1 MIERKDGNIGRVE
14 NYWKSEEQHE
24 KETVYGICHKQKPPS
39 NVGIE
44 EMYVT
49 KDSAEVG
56 VIMNL
61 VSFTRQGLCIWQ
73 HLFLRKTN
81 ILVIFQELEDDVFTA
96 PENSQRR
103 ERGLSYV
110 RYILPLISNVICIF
124 VFGLFRCD

>member
-1 MIERKDGNIGRVE
+1 MWQGPGRRKRESIAIPTLLSMIERKDGNIGRVE

-24 KETVYGICHKQKPPS
+24 KETVSGICHKQMPPS

-61 VSFTRQGLCIWQ
+61 VSFKIARPLDLTTF
-73 HLFLRKTN
+73 FL
-81 ILVIFQELEDDVFTA
+81 E
-96 PENSQRR
+96 EN
-103 ERGLSYV
+103 
-110 RYILPLISNVICIF
+110 
-124 VFGLFRCD
+124 